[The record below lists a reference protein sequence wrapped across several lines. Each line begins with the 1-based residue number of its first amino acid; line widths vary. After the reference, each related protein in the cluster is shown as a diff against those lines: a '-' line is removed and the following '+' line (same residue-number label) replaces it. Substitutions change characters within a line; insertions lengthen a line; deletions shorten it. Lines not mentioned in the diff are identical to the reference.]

1 MQFVKAFYVGVLG
14 ATDYW
19 LRFEWQHRGSPH
31 VHGLAWLPDTPDVEQ
46 HAGGASNALQEDI
59 IKHADQL
66 ICTMNPAVLPDGSNI
81 TDAPAPQV
89 NPHVCNKAYGDIQDF
104 DKDLAD
110 LVATC

>member
-1 MQFVKAFYVGVLG
+1 M
-14 ATDYW
+14 
-19 LRFEWQHRGSPH
+19 
-31 VHGLAWLPDTPDVEQ
+31 HGLAWLPDTPDVEQ